1 VIAAVAT
8 PDVGA
13 FFFTTVAGSLML
25 LAIGFFMFKILQFV
39 TVLRIGGP
47 DSRFDRLIDRVVA
60 VGLGVVGHDRMVRRK
75 YSGALHLFIFYGFV
89 MLGTSIVQVFAEAV
103 LPTFKPDP
111 PLVNTVIALAQDIF
125 AVLVLVGVAMALY
138 NRFFIHPLR
147 YKGSHEDDGIRI
159 LLGISLVII
168 TQLGVTG
175 SRVLLNSN
183 PAYRPDPSTAWRPV
197 SGVVANILA
206 ALGAGGANADLVHHL
221 FLLGNVIVV
230 LGFLAYLP
238 TSKHQHIYLA
248 VENIF
253 FKNLEPIGA
262 LPKLDI
268 ENTDHYGNSRIEQFS
283 WKHLLDLYT
292 CTECGRCQDQCPAYL
307 TDKPLSPKM
316 LIMDMRDHLHERTPQ
331 LIRLAGVSQEQ
342 RAEAS
347 AKIDKEYP
355 DHQPLIGG
363 TILEE
368 TLWSCTMCGACMN
381 ECPVLIEHVPKI
393 AEMRRSLVLEESR
406 MPKQAETALRSLE
419 NSGNPYALS
428 NQNRADWARDLG
440 VKTYAEHPDAEY
452 LYFVGCAA
460 SFDEANQK
468 VATSIVRILQAA
480 DVDFAILG
488 KEETCNG
495 DPARRIGNEYLFQMQ
510 AEANITTFNKY
521 EVKKV
526 LTGCPHCFNTLKN
539 EYPQFGFN
547 AEVVHHTEFIQKLID
562 GGRVKLSPDADVALA
577 GKKVTYHDPC
587 YLGRWNGVYEP
598 GRKVLE
604 KIQGLEQIEMHR
616 HGRQAF
622 CCGAG
627 GGRMWMEETLGK
639 RINRERIQHA
649 DEVHA
654 DVVATA
660 CPFCLTMMMEGA
672 SSQNLAID
680 VADVAQVVATN
691 LVDGDRVPLQFPKHD
706 AVEPRLER
714 WPVPR
719 TKPNATAV
727 HPDDPVEPIALE
739 HELKVG
745 PEDLVPIAM
754 PHEHGHA
761 NGNGVD
767 PDGGTPTETVESK
780 AGTGGGE
787 GTAAA
792 ADPGPGPGSG
802 ATTAVAP
809 ERADQAPTE
818 PGAPATPAL
827 EFSSSG
833 YPESITVTE
842 EHDSTKD

>member
-1 VIAAVAT
+1 MIAVAAAS
-8 PDVGA
+8 DVSQ
-13 FFFTTVAGSLML
+13 FFFTSVAGSVMV
-25 LAIGFFMFKILQFV
+25 LAIGFFLFKILQFV

-47 DSRFDRLIDRVVA
+47 DNRFDHLVDRVIA
-60 VGLGVVGHDRMVRRK
+60 VVVGVGGHDRMVRRR
-75 YSGALHLFIFYGFV
+75 YSGVLHLAIFYGFV
-89 MLGTSIVQVFAEAV
+89 LLGTSIVQVFSEAV
-103 LPTFKPDP
+103 LPNFKPDP
-111 PLVNTVIALAQDIF
+111 PLVNTAIAAIQDLF
-125 AVLVLVGVAMALY
+125 AVLVLLGVAMALY

-159 LLGISLVII
+159 LIGISLVIL

-175 SRVLLNSN
+175 SRLTLNSN
-183 PAYRPDPSTAWRPV
+183 PVYGQDPSTTFRPI
-197 SGVVANILA
+197 SRAVAAVFTAIGLGGGNADFIHHAFILA
-206 ALGAGGANADLVHHL
+206 
-221 FLLGNVIVV
+221 NVVVV

-248 VENIF
+248 IENIF
-253 FKNLEPIGA
+253 FKNLQPIGA

-331 LIRLAGVSQEQ
+331 LIKLAGVPQAE

-347 AKIDKEYP
+347 AAIEADYP
-355 DHQPLIGG
+355 GHKPLIGG

-406 MPKQAETALRSLE
+406 MPKQAESALRSVE

-428 NQNRADWARDLG
+428 NQNRGDWATNLG
-440 VKTYAEHPDAEY
+440 VKTYAEHPEAEY

-468 VATSIVRILQAA
+468 VAASIVKILQSAGI
-480 DVDFAILG
+480 DFAILG
-488 KEETCNG
+488 REETCNG

-510 AEANITTFNKY
+510 AEANITTFKKY

-539 EYPQFGFN
+539 EYPQLGFT
-547 AEVVHHTEFIQKLID
+547 AEVIHHTEFIQQLID
-562 GGRVKLSPDADVALA
+562 DGKLNLSHA
-577 GKKVTYHDPC
+577 GFSELRGKTVTYHDPC

-598 GRKVLE
+598 GRQILE
-604 KIQGLEQIEMHR
+604 KIAGLEQVEMHR

-649 DEVHA
+649 NEVDA

-672 SSQNLAID
+672 TSQGLAID
-680 VADVAQVVATN
+680 VADVAQMVAGN
-691 LVDGDRVPLQFPKHD
+691 LADEDQRIPLQFPKH
-706 AVEPRLER
+706 EEQKPHLEG
-714 WPVPR
+714 WPTPR
-719 TKPNATAV
+719 TEPNATAV
-727 HPDDPVEPIALE
+727 HPYDPVDPDALLN
-739 HELKVG
+739 ELRVG
-745 PEDLVPIAM
+745 PEELLPIPM
-754 PHEHGHA
+754 PHGHDGHDHDGHDHGS
-761 NGNGVD
+761 D
-767 PDGGTPTETVESK
+767 EGGTSAAKET
-780 AGTGGGE
+780 G
-787 GTAAA
+787 
-792 ADPGPGPGSG
+792 
-802 ATTAVAP
+802 AVAVAEAP
-809 ERADQAPTE
+809 AEEQAP
-818 PGAPATPAL
+818 AA
-827 EFSSSG
+827 SSSG
-833 YPESITVTE
+833 LPDTIRVIEEGEPES
-842 EHDSTKD
+842 

>member
-1 VIAAVAT
+1 VIGAAAT
-8 PDVGA
+8 PDIGG
-13 FFFTTVAGSLML
+13 FFFTTMAGSLMVI
-25 LAIGFFMFKILQFV
+25 AITFFLFKILQFV

-47 DSRFDRLIDRVVA
+47 DNRFDRLIDRVVA
-60 VGLGVVGHDRMVRRK
+60 VVRGVGGHDRMVRRK

-89 MLGTSIVQVFAEAV
+89 LLGTSIIQVFAEAV
-103 LPTFKPDP
+103 LPFFKPNP
-111 PLVNTVIALAQDIF
+111 PLVNTVIALVQDLF

-147 YKGSHEDDGIRI
+147 YKGSHEDDGVRI
-159 LLGISLVII
+159 LVGISLVML

-175 SRVLLNSN
+175 SRLLLNSN
-183 PAYRPDPSTAWRPV
+183 SAYGTDPSTPWRPV
-197 SGVVANILA
+197 SQVVASLLA
-206 ALGAGGANADLVHHL
+206 AVGAGGANADLAHHL
-221 FLLGNVIVV
+221 FLLANVVVV

-248 VENIF
+248 IENIF

-331 LIRLAGVSQEQ
+331 LIKLAGVPQDQ
-342 RAEAS
+342 RAA
-347 AKIDKEYP
+347 AAAAIDKEYP
-355 DHQPLIGG
+355 DHQPLVGG

-406 MPKQAETALRSLE
+406 MPKQAETALRSVE

-428 NQNRADWARDLG
+428 NQNRGDWARDLG

-468 VATSIVRILQAA
+468 VATSIVKILQSAGI
-480 DVDFAILG
+480 DFAILG

-510 AEANITTFNKY
+510 AEANITTFKKY

-526 LTGCPHCFNTLKN
+526 LTGCPHCFNTIKN

-547 AEVVHHTEFIQKLID
+547 AEVMHHTEFIQQLIAD
-562 GGRVKLSPDADVALA
+562 GRVRLSAEADAALA
-577 GKKVTYHDPC
+577 GKTVTYHDPC

-649 DEVHA
+649 DEVNA

-680 VADVAQVVATN
+680 VADVAQMVATN
-691 LVDGDRVPLQFPKHD
+691 LFDGDRVPLQFPKRD
-706 AVEPRLER
+706 AVEPKREG

-719 TKPNATAV
+719 TEPNASAV
-727 HPDDPVEPIALE
+727 HPDDPVEPVALE

-745 PEDLVPIAM
+745 PEDLLPIAM
-754 PHEHGHA
+754 PHQHRD
-761 NGNGVD
+761 GNGVR
-767 PDGGTPTETVESK
+767 PDVGRP
-780 AGTGGGE
+780 AD
-787 GTAAA
+787 TAAGAPA
-792 ADPGPGPGSG
+792 A
-802 ATTAVAP
+802 ATAVADKP
-809 ERADQAPTE
+809 VES
-818 PGAPATPAL
+818 APASDATAPPGDQPAPAKPVP

-833 YPESITVTE
+833 YPETLTITE
-842 EHDSTKD
+842 EGESDPS